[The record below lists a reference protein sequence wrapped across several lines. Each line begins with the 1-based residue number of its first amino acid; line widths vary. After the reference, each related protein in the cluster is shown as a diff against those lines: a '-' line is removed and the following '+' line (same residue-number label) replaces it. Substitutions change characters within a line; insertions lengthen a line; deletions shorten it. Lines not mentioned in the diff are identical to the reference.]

1 MTQNCWLQHLTFPW
15 LRFRR
20 WLEKSE
26 KDEAQSAKFVT
37 KGKLKLTSACTSL
50 QEDFLAEV
58 FNCSVR
64 ARREEQL
71 AIEDAPDDVRE
82 FCATDSDCQA
92 SASDESE
99 AFAVSGSSC
108 FEASDAGEFESLQA
122 GNKRKYAERR
132 SDTMRFLGKTVCVR
146 ACSRLLGVGQKTL
159 QRLRNGESIYTM
171 KSRPKLPT
179 HPAFGFAMR
188 GDTAEKWPQIVMYLW
203 HVYHSAAEYMPD
215 GVRHKLGKPQ
225 LPEAPFNCQDRDA
238 DDIERHV
245 NGFLKRLQTYS
256 SDIDVHLIGPGTF
269 KGERRHLQH
278 GNQTELF
285 YEYLAFCEA
294 RNQAPCSYTTFI
306 RVCNKVIGP
315 HVRSGHLH
323 FRKESEHSKCDVCV
337 RLKQSLKFR
346 HGRCEASSREAN
358 IRAYSMHILAQWL
371 DRQVVQTNEPSQM
384 QGHEDIDQC
393 FSVQAALIARHT
405 FDNPTELVQILD
417 GSTRSEVPAE
427 RQRAWQKLGQVHCEA
442 FKLDEAA
449 DWKQWVSMLGIRV
462 KGLRAPEHGSS

>member
-1 MTQNCWLQHLTFPW
+1 M
-15 LRFRR
+15 
-20 WLEKSE
+20 
-26 KDEAQSAKFVT
+26 
-37 KGKLKLTSACTSL
+37 
-50 QEDFLAEV
+50 AET

-71 AIEDAPDDVRE
+71 SIEDAPDEVPD
-82 FCATDSDCQA
+82 FSATDSDRPS
-92 SASDESE
+92 SASEDSQV
-99 AFAVSGSSC
+99 FAVSGSSC
-108 FEASDAGEFESLQA
+108 FEASDAGESLQA
-122 GNKRKYAERR
+122 GKKRKYAERR
-132 SDTMRFLGKTVCVR
+132 SDSIRFLGKSVCVR
-146 ACSRLLGVGQKTL
+146 ACCRLLGVGQKTL
-159 QRLRNGESIYTM
+159 QRLRDGEPVYTM

-179 HPAFGFAMR
+179 HPAFGFTMR

-215 GVRHKLGKPQ
+215 GVRHRLGKPQ

-238 DDIERHV
+238 DDIDRHV

-294 RNQAPCSYTTFI
+294 RSQPASSYTTFI

-323 FRKESEHSKCDVCV
+323 FRKQSEHSKCDVCV

-346 HGRCEASSREAN
+346 RGRCEAASREAN
-358 IRAYSMHILAQWL
+358 IRSYSMHILSQWL
-371 DRQVVQTNEPSQM
+371 DRQVYWSMRSLSQTWFQSHREFGQRSFERIESTQFSTCNFASCPPRKKKRTPRTLPNYTTTLGAVQLCA
-384 QGHEDIDQC
+384 GVAGGR
-393 FSVQAALIARHT
+393 F
-405 FDNPTELVQILD
+405 LV
-417 GSTRSEVPAE
+417 
-427 RQRAWQKLGQVHCEA
+427 
-442 FKLDEAA
+442 
-449 DWKQWVSMLGIRV
+449 
-462 KGLRAPEHGSS
+462 